1 MIALSRRDRALAVAL
16 SLLAGFVDAIGF
28 VLTGGFFVSFMSGNS
43 TRLGAALAA
52 GERAAL
58 LAGLLIAMF
67 VAGVVLGALV
77 GRWAGAGKRRA
88 ILALTGGL
96 LALAA
101 LLGDL
106 GAPDVAVALVALAM
120 GAENIFFEEAGEVRL
135 GLTYMT
141 GRLVK
146 IGQAIAAALSGG
158 ARWGWVPH
166 LLLWL
171 GLLGGATLGTLA
183 HHWLGSDALWL
194 AALWTLA
201 LLALKL
207 VLPDAEA

>member
-1 MIALSRRDRALAVAL
+1 MIALSRRDRVLAVAL

-28 VLTGGFFVSFMSGNS
+28 MLTGGFFVSFMSGNS
-43 TRLGAALAA
+43 TRLGVALATGERMAALAA
-52 GERAAL
+52 V
-58 LAGLLIAMF
+58 LIASF
-67 VAGVVLGALV
+67 VGGVVLGALI
-77 GRWAGAGKRRA
+77 GRAAGRGKRRA
-88 ILALTGGL
+88 ILALTAAL

-101 LLGDL
+101 LLADL
-106 GAPDVAVALVALAM
+106 GAPGAAVAVVALAM
-120 GAENIFFEEAGEVRL
+120 GAENIFFEESGEVRL

-158 ARWGWVPH
+158 ARWGWLPQ

-171 GLLGGATLGTLA
+171 GLLGGAALGTLA
-183 HHWLGSDALWL
+183 HRLLGSDALWL

-201 LLALKL
+201 LLAFKL
-207 VLPDAEA
+207 LAPHAEA